1 MISIRRSTSPQ
12 FPFIVLLLL
21 MVATLVNL
29 KLVRGSVT
37 AQRGPTSLS
46 YATDNS
52 ERSTVNFMLEEELP
66 IGTLIG
72 SLAERLP
79 ERGPQLTQAAPNSI
93 LFSPL
98 EQERFVQLNRTTG
111 QFVVRSR
118 IDREALCDQVGTCCA
133 ASPLSSK
140 DPSSAFAPPSG
151 LNDLSSGFP
160 ARSPNC
166 ALRMLVMDQR
176 SREPSGASTR
186 IPKPHFVEVIIY
198 VIDVNDN
205 PPRWSPDT
213 LELEIPEHTPIGTTF
228 QLPEASDPDQG
239 PQHTTVHYHLVDKF
253 YSKTNT
259 AQTDRHV
266 VGDLFSIIT
275 EVVERPFGLPYKFNL
290 QLKVNGDLDREK
302 RDSYKLLLNAVDG
315 SNSAKALGNV
325 ISPAKTGTLNILVK
339 VTDINDQ
346 APYFVDANP
355 TVEINENIAIGSR
368 IFTMTAKDDDPSDA
382 NRLVYRFAST
392 ATGEVLKTFNIS
404 ERTGAITL
412 MQEVDYE
419 TAPPLPDVRARSAAE
434 SVGSPHSPF
443 GMVASREREVGYL
456 IPVRVTDGIH
466 ITESELRVRIRNIND
481 NPPNITIQS
490 HLRRWRGTN
499 ELLLPEDAPVG
510 QMVAT
515 ITVEDADER
524 WSADQEEGP
533 SGRFEGD
540 GKLSAQC
547 ITSHPFFVVQPLM
560 STTSRRQYMLL
571 TARKL
576 DRESKSTHTVTITCH
591 DSGQPVLSRRAH
603 VIVHLEDL
611 NDSPP
616 VFTQTVYNARI
627 AEGLPTNSP
636 IVRVQ
641 ATDADIGY
649 HAQLQYSLLGSVE
662 NLDMVNLD
670 PRTGQITSAVVFD
683 REKLEAINFTVL
695 AHDCAVPSHP
705 SGGMMTAEVGEVGG
719 GTAADSCTTSH
730 SAQASLVVTIED
742 VNDCAPEF
750 EQPNYEFVVK
760 EGQRPQQSI
769 GIVRAVDADAEM
781 RNSRIQYSI
790 NEMDVRDGVRAS
802 TLFAITSNGELFT
815 RNAPIDREKT
825 PILSFTVIATDYGSP
840 PLSAY
845 ATVIVRVEDV
855 NDHTPA
861 WVFPPPSSTGGS
873 AVARV
878 NMSRHAIVG
887 RVVAHLKAIDADSG
901 LYGEVEYSILKGN
914 EMEYFA
920 LDKNTGTLYLA
931 KPLSLE
937 MSRPENP
944 VVADSGGPTN
954 ETLPASERRP
964 SVNLLEEGAFSSLPQ
979 SFVLALKAS
988 DRGKPPRSNTTILK
1002 IDVSDGNRLS
1012 AGPAAA
1018 PTAVSYGH
1026 LRGGNTKK
1034 LASNGVS
1041 SPQMGGNQRQ
1051 QQWFDGGIADRD
1063 LMIIVAMIVVA
1074 LVISLALIAAI
1085 VFLRCRHTGDDGG
1098 GMRPPETMG
1107 LMKKFEG
1114 LSCLGGESKNRQ
1126 TVGFVL
1132 NETECNPN
1140 FEEHGNP
1147 SQYGSSKGTPMHGL
1161 RTNQTDDLYG
1171 HLSASVMIPTSTL
1184 GSCRKVQYMTTST
1197 GDNTG
1202 FPLTYMASPQPFPTH
1217 QLLAYE
1223 GRLNPEE
1230 AAAAVASFSPSS
1242 SSSAAEPKTL
1252 PVFQTY
1258 DGVICRIPFSDNSS
1272 PNATAVGVDRVAP
1285 GYMTLSPDLFKP
1297 DVYRKLKY
1305 VSAGRVCKNEG
1316 ALEWEQQTPVLRR
1329 NSDGASGGEA
1339 GAGEAGG
1346 GRGGAETQAE
1356 EMTDGREVMIL
1367 VPEATQS
1374 GSQTRSVIGKTKVH
1388 ETGEPP
1394 RGGDSVKKRCRFNP
1408 KDTEC
1413 CDFLPPMESFRRH
1426 NPEKTES
1433 DSRGAQS
1440 TEDAQTS
1447 NELGTPPL
1455 VEFA

>member
-1 MISIRRSTSPQ
+1 MKSITSSRFPVILFPLCFGAMLLDIKQVRSS
-12 FPFIVLLLL
+12 
-21 MVATLVNL
+21 A
-29 KLVRGSVT
+29 T
-37 AQRGPTSLS
+37 AQHGTPGLR

-52 ERSTVNFMLEEELP
+52 ERATVTFMLEEELP

-72 SLAERLP
+72 SLVERLP
-79 ERGPQLTQAAPNSI
+79 ESGLQPNSAVPNSI

-98 EQERFVQLNRTTG
+98 EQERFVRLNRTTG
-111 QFVVRSR
+111 QLVVRSR
-118 IDREALCDQVGTCCA
+118 IDREALCDQVGTCCP
-133 ASPLSSK
+133 ASPLSAK
-140 DPSSAFAPPSG
+140 DPGGAFSAPGG
-151 LNDLSSGFP
+151 LVDLSSGFP
-160 ARSPNC
+160 ARSPSC

-176 SREPSGASTR
+176 SREPSGAGGK
-186 IPKPHFVEVIIY
+186 IPNPHFVQVIIY

-205 PPRWSPDT
+205 PPHWSPDS
-213 LELEIPEHTPIGTTF
+213 LELEIPEHTPVGTTF

-239 PQHTTVHYHLVDKF
+239 PQHTTVHYHLMDKF
-253 YSKTNT
+253 HPKANMP
-259 AQTDRHV
+259 QTDRHV
-266 VGDLFSIIT
+266 VGDLFSIIN

-302 RDSYKLLLNAVDG
+302 RDSYRLLLNAVDG
-315 SNSAKALGNV
+315 SNNAKALGRV
-325 ISPAKTGTLNILVK
+325 VSPAQTGTLNILIK

-346 APYFVDANP
+346 APYFIDSSP

-404 ERTGAITL
+404 DRTGAITL
-412 MQEVDYE
+412 MQEMNYE
-419 TAPPLPDVRARSAAE
+419 TAPLLPDGRTRGSAE
-434 SVGSPHSPF
+434 SMGSSLSAF
-443 GMVASREREVGYL
+443 GLVTSRERKVGYL

-466 ITESELRVRIRNIND
+466 ITEAELRIRIRNIND

-524 WSADQEEGP
+524 WSDAQDEDS
-533 SGRFEGD
+533 SGRFENEA
-540 GKLSAQC
+540 KVLAQC
-547 ITSHPFFVVQPLM
+547 VTSHPFFVVQPLM

-571 TARKL
+571 TTRKL
-576 DRESKSTHTVTITCH
+576 DRESKSTHTVTINCH

-616 VFTQTVYNARI
+616 VFTQAVYNARI

-636 IVRVQ
+636 IARVQ

-649 HAQLQYSLLGSVE
+649 HALLQYSLAGSVE
-662 NLDMVNLD
+662 HLDMVNLD

-683 REKLEAINFTVL
+683 REKLDSINFTVL
-695 AHDCAVPSHP
+695 AHDCAVPNP
-705 SGGMMTAEVGEVGG
+705 TTAGLVAEVGELAGNS
-719 GTAADSCTTSH
+719 ADSCTTSH
-730 SAQASLVVTIED
+730 SAQASLVVTIDD

-750 EQPNYEFVVK
+750 EQSNYEFLVK

-790 NEMDVRDGVRAS
+790 SDMDVRDGVRAS

-815 RNAPIDREKT
+815 RNAPIDRERT

-861 WVFPPPSSTGGS
+861 WVFPAPSSTGGS

-887 RVVAHLKAIDADSG
+887 RVVAHLKAVDADSG

-914 EMEYFA
+914 ELEYFA

-931 KPLSLE
+931 KPLNLE
-937 MSRPENP
+937 MSRIQSPP
-944 VVADSGGPTN
+944 LAASGGSTN
-954 ETLPASERRP
+954 ETLSSSERRP
-964 SVNLLEEGAFSSLPQ
+964 SFDLPEEGSFSSLPQ

-988 DRGKPPRSNTTILK
+988 DQGKPPRSNTTILK

-1012 AGPAAA
+1012 VGPPVA
-1018 PTAVSYGH
+1018 TSAVSYGH
-1026 LRGGNTKK
+1026 LRGGSTKK
-1034 LASNGVS
+1034 LAGSGMS
-1041 SPQMGGNQRQ
+1041 SPQMSGTQRQ
-1051 QQWFDGGIADRD
+1051 QQWLDGGMADRD

-1085 VFLRCRHTGDDGG
+1085 VFLRCRQTGEDRGG
-1098 GMRPPETMG
+1098 VRPQEAMG
-1107 LMKKFEG
+1107 LRKKFEG
-1114 LSCLGGESKNRQ
+1114 LSCLSKNRQ

-1140 FEEHGNP
+1140 FDEHVNP
-1147 SQYGSSKGTPMHGL
+1147 SQYGSSRGTPLHGL
-1161 RTNQTDDLYG
+1161 RSNQNDDLYG
-1171 HLSASVMIPTSTL
+1171 HLSAGVMIPTSTL
-1184 GSCRKVQYMTTST
+1184 GSCRKVQYMTTADSDIP
-1197 GDNTG
+1197 GL
-1202 FPLTYMASPQPFPTH
+1202 PRTYMGSPQAFPAH

-1223 GRLNPEE
+1223 GRLNPED
-1230 AAAAVASFSPSS
+1230 AASFS

-1252 PVFQTY
+1252 PVFKTY
-1258 DGVICRIPFSDNSS
+1258 DGVICRIPFSDNAS
-1272 PNATAVGVDRVAP
+1272 PNAAAVGVDRMAP

-1305 VSAGRVCKNEG
+1305 VTAGRVCKNES
-1316 ALEWEQQTPVLRR
+1316 ALDWDQPTPVLGRQ
-1329 NSDGASGGEA
+1329 SETSCV
-1339 GAGEAGG
+1339 EAGG
-1346 GRGGAETQAE
+1346 GGGETDTQAAE
-1356 EMTDGREVMIL
+1356 EMTAEQDVMIL
-1367 VPEATQS
+1367 VKEATQS
-1374 GSQTRSVIGKTKVH
+1374 GSHTRSAISKPKTQ
-1388 ETGEPP
+1388 ETGDPP
-1394 RGGDSVKKRCRFNP
+1394 RRSDSVKKRCRFNP
-1408 KDTEC
+1408 KDVEC
-1413 CDFLPPMESFRRH
+1413 SDFLPPMESFRRL
-1426 NPEKTES
+1426 NAEKTES
-1433 DSRGAQS
+1433 DTRGAQS

-1447 NELGTPPL
+1447 NELGTQPL